1 MHHDQNHSPFT
12 RFLIGSIRGYALCY
26 LCLATVGL
34 WPFLLVWFLFF
45 RLCRGRH
52 CATAPPIIG
61 PPPALPP
68 PLPPVIVADD
78 GRSPANEEIQ
88 SFAA

>member
-1 MHHDQNHSPFT
+1 MNQNHSPLF
-12 RFLIGSIRGYALCY
+12 RFLVGSVRGYALCW

-45 RLCRGRH
+45 GLCRGRH
-52 CATAPPIIG
+52 CATAPPIISQ
-61 PPPALPP
+61 PPALPP

>member
-1 MHHDQNHSPFT
+1 MNQNHSPLF
-12 RFLIGSIRGYALCY
+12 RFLVGSVRGYALCW

-52 CATAPPIIG
+52 CATAPPIISQ
-61 PPPALPP
+61 PPTLPP

>member
-1 MHHDQNHSPFT
+1 
-12 RFLIGSIRGYALCY
+12 
-26 LCLATVGL
+26 LATVGL

-52 CATAPPIIG
+52 CATAPPIIT
-61 PPPALPP
+61 PALPP

-78 GRSPANEEIQ
+78 GRSPANAEIQ

>member
-1 MHHDQNHSPFT
+1 MHHAQNHSPLF

-52 CATAPPIIG
+52 CATAPPIIT
-61 PPPALPP
+61 PALPP

-78 GRSPANEEIQ
+78 GRSPANAEIQ

>member
-1 MHHDQNHSPFT
+1 
-12 RFLIGSIRGYALCY
+12 
-26 LCLATVGL
+26 LATVGL

-52 CATAPPIIG
+52 CATARPIIG

-68 PLPPVIVADD
+68 ALPPVIVADD